1 MTEPDAVNHGAQPPD
16 LRFGNAWRAFVRELR
31 TLLTSITAP
40 QRPRYLDQF
49 LQLRNATLDAAE
61 SDIVVQGLQKAWDV
75 LVAEQGKLPADL
87 LLMELLAFPPAA
99 EVARETAP
107 SNDAGAS
114 HRGLLSAAKTIL
126 GSVKDVLG
134 DLLGPLVKGVVTAL
148 GEVVELLGG

>member
-1 MTEPDAVNHGAQPPD
+1 MTDSASQSTD
-16 LRFGNAWRAFVRELR
+16 LRFGNAWRAFVREIR
-31 TLLTSITAP
+31 TLLSSITAP

-61 SDIVVQGLQKAWDV
+61 SDTVVRALQKAWDI
-75 LVAEQGKLPADL
+75 LAAEDGTLAADL

-99 EVARETAP
+99 EVARETA
-107 SNDAGAS
+107 SSAEAGS
-114 HRGLLSAAKTIL
+114 WYRGLMSVAKTIL

-134 DLLGPLVKGVVTAL
+134 DSIGPLAKGVVTAL